1 MPREKPNYREML
13 GFLHENGYGLVYN
26 KKEVAALLNIS
37 VTYLEKLIQTKEI
50 RIVNGN
56 KITIGELARFLC

>member
-13 GFLHENGYGLVYN
+13 GFLYENGFQLIYN
-26 KKEVAALLNIS
+26 KKEAASLLKIS
-37 VTYLEKLIQTKEI
+37 VTYLEKLIQVKEI
-50 RIVNGN
+50 KIVEGN

>member
-37 VTYLEKLIQTKEI
+37 VTYLEKTESILSRTV
-50 RIVNGN
+50 RSFPN
-56 KITIGELARFLC
+56 KSVTSI